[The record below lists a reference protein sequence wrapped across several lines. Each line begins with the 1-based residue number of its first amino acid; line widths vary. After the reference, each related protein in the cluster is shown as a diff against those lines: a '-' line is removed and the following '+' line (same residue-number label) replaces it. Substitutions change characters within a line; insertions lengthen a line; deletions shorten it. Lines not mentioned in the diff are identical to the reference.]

1 MKFIP
6 ENIFPSTAFAYFE
19 KAAKQIGHLKTC
31 TPEDESFTL
40 KHVVFRHHSTTTNVG
55 TV

>member
-19 KAAKQIGHLKTC
+19 KTAKQIGHLTKHQNTIEWS
-31 TPEDESFTL
+31 TWFTDNIL
-40 KHVVFRHHSTTTNVG
+40 KHVHQKMKVLL
-55 TV
+55 